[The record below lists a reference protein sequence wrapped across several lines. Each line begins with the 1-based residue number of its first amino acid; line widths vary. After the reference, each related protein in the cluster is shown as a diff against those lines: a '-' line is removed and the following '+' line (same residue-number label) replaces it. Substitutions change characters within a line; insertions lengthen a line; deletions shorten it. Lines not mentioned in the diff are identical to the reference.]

1 MGVDHLRRKIAPST
15 AKQFTQRV
23 LRDGAPAE
31 QPLLPGWAELLAA
44 VPIKYPQDVEIFGE
58 GQPVEYLYKVV
69 DGAVRTFK
77 VLSDDRR
84 QITGFSLSGEFF
96 GIETGD
102 EHTLSAEAITNSK
115 ILIIKRSVLAVLAE
129 HDIKIAHRLLE
140 LTACELKR
148 AQTHATLLIM
158 SAKERVAEFLLE
170 MASRKPKTTYIDLPM
185 SRQDIADYLGL
196 TMETV
201 SRVLSDFEAANI
213 IARPAARHLVLR
225 DRGKLNPTA

>member
-1 MGVDHLRRKIAPST
+1 MRRQIATSA
-15 AKQFTQRV
+15 AKQVTQRA
-23 LRDGAPAE
+23 LRNGASSAE
-31 QPLLPGWAELLAA
+31 KPLLPGWAELLAA
-44 VPIKYPQDVEIFGE
+44 VPKRYSQNVEIFGE
-58 GQPVEYLYKVV
+58 GEPVEYLYKVV

-77 VLSDDRR
+77 VLSDGRR

-96 GIETGD
+96 GIETGN

-148 AQTHATLLIM
+148 TQAHATLLIM

-170 MASRKPKTTYIDLPM
+170 MASRKPKANNIELPM
-185 SRQDIADYLGL
+185 SRKDIADYLGL
-196 TMETV
+196 TIETV
-201 SRVLSDFEAANI
+201 SRVLGDLEAANI
-213 IARPAARHLVLR
+213 IVRPTARHVMLR
-225 DRGKLNPTA
+225 DRGKLNPSA